1 MESQKT
7 RQENQLLFDEVKEI
21 ADAYFYATER
31 IRKKRRDCLKDADSD
46 DDQYLKY
53 VRKVT
58 RAFQSLDFV
67 EQTFINNE
75 FFYQA
80 YARWWEKLYSRTSF
94 YRIRLRSM
102 RHFKEAVNNA
112 L

>member
-31 IRKKRRDCLKDADSD
+31 IRRKRRDCLKDADSD

-75 FFYQA
+75 FFYQS
-80 YARWWEKLYSRTSF
+80 YHNWWESIYSKATF
-94 YRIRLRSM
+94 YRYKKQAMMKFLGA
-102 RHFKEAVNNA
+102 FYD
-112 L
+112 